1 MSREVGRT
9 RRGVSEVTSFI
20 SFLVP
25 LVISRRGPQ
34 RTIRTVLENVGR
46 IEFPVTHLIFEI
58 FLSFEGK
65 EITFKS
71 SFKILKL
78 SKLFHAE
85 SRIIVQFFKLL
96 ESISI
101 LEVIIEIQGSK

>member
-1 MSREVGRT
+1 MSREIGRM

-34 RTIRTVLENVGR
+34 GTIRPVVGNIGK
-46 IEFPVTHLIFEI
+46 IELPVTHLIFEKFI
-58 FLSFEGK
+58 SFEGK
-65 EITFKS
+65 EIKS
-71 SFKILKL
+71 NFKILKL
-78 SKLFHAE
+78 FKLFHAE